1 MRTKTMKK
9 MKKIKVILE
18 VILDIP
24 EKMELGVDV
33 NDIPYYFI
41 ATDGLEL
48 HPNLGFDVSYE
59 KEMARPSDEG
69 CEVLEVNTK
78 IEELNA

>member
-1 MRTKTMKK
+1 MKK

-41 ATDGLEL
+41 ATDGMARPLEL

-78 IEELNA
+78 IEELNG